1 MHHIQQH
8 TLDIDCSSQDFGK
21 EIHSQLSLLLEKEF
35 YPKLEILFNKYD
47 SKNNTLSLNV
57 LNIEISAISK
67 KYWKEDLVQKSLTQI
82 EDHLRRNQLSDLEVK
97 DMAHIDFI
105 SNTNHAQTLLF
116 EFLKTGKIIENA
128 IAKDLEKL
136 VDAIDVTETFSKEL
150 LLHFSKNSNSLIR
163 WIFSVPDFFKE
174 IVMKKLDFFPIENE
188 GIKISIDKIFSD
200 TILKK
205 QWLELVQWS
214 SYIDNKENSKEAF
227 FKEFAQSSQTY
238 FEIDSNELSLVC
250 QFILES
256 NYSSKT
262 KDFFNKIKSSISEN
276 AIAENGIKKQ
286 EDCLQEENFFS
297 NETKKEVSI
306 RNSYY
311 IKNAGLVILHPFLK
325 ALFEQLN
332 LCEAGS
338 NWKSKR
344 SQHKAILLTQYLSN
358 SSEKMEESDLILNK
372 ILCGFSMKEVVNI
385 KLKIRTIEKEKCNS
399 LLEAVKEHWKV
410 MASSSTDALQQTF
423 LQREAKLELVSES
436 EFELWVEEKGVDIL
450 LEQLPWQIGMIQTP
464 WMENFLNCHWR

>member
-1 MHHIQQH
+1 MHLIQQH
-8 TLDIDCSSQDFGK
+8 TFDIQCSSQDFGK
-21 EIHSQLSLLLEKEF
+21 EIHSQLGLLLEKEF

-47 SKNNTLSLNV
+47 SKNNTLSLDV

-67 KYWKEDLVQKSLTQI
+67 KYWKEELVQKSLTQI
-82 EDHLRRNQLSDLEVK
+82 EDYLRRNQLSDLEVK
-97 DMAHIDFI
+97 DMANIDFI

-136 VDAIDVTETFSKEL
+136 VGAIDVTETFSKEL

-174 IVMKKLDFFPIENE
+174 IVIKKLDFFPIENE

-262 KDFFNKIKSSISEN
+262 KNFFNKIKSLISEN

-286 EDCLQEENFFS
+286 EDGLQEENFFS

-332 LCEAGS
+332 LCEDGS

-344 SQHKAILLTQYLSN
+344 SQHKAILLTQYLVN

-372 ILCGFSMKEVVNI
+372 ILCGFSMEEVVNI
-385 KLKIRTIEKEKCNS
+385 KLKITTIEKEKCNS

-423 LQREAKLELVSES
+423 LQREAKIELVSES